1 MNAPV
6 GTKLSM
12 QAVFR
17 LVGALPKEMQ
27 ERFRTE
33 TRVEEKQDD
42 LEFVPD
48 PVYKYDHVLGLSWLT
63 DNGIPNTQEGLDEQR
78 EIHFKT
84 MVSGP
89 ERYNVG
95 QFFVLFPE
103 VVYNTSDISDMLM
116 VVEVMDELEFPAAEE
131 LVTPDTAELRAAGY
145 MERGAIAIR
154 SALQSHVAAGRIKIH
169 QAGMRM
175 YTLEEQYKFEERFKD
190 PNEKP
195 LSFKEH
201 VRRHRRG

>member
-1 MNAPV
+1 MNAPI

-12 QAVFR
+12 QATFR
-17 LVGALPKEMQ
+17 LVGMLPKDMQ
-27 ERFRTE
+27 ERFRVE
-33 TRVEEKQDD
+33 TRVEDKQDET
-42 LEFVPD
+42 EFVPD

-89 ERYNVG
+89 ETYNVG
-95 QFFVLFPE
+95 QFMVLFPE
-103 VVYNTSDISDMLM
+103 VVYNTSDISDVLM
-116 VVEVMDELEFPAAEE
+116 VVEVLDELEFPATEV
-131 LVTPDTAELRAAGY
+131 LSTPDTAELRAAGY

-154 SALQSHVAAGRIKIH
+154 AALHSYVAAGRIKIH

-175 YTLEEQYKFEERFKD
+175 YTLEEQYQFEERFKD
-190 PNEKP
+190 PEAKP
-195 LSFKEH
+195 LSFKETL
-201 VRRHRRG
+201 RRHRRG